1 MHSHSDERVL
11 SFGFSGATV
20 CNRHLRFGVVPRP
33 VYVLY
38 QVHTVECMIE

>member
-20 CNRHLRFGVVPRP
+20 TDICDLAWSRALCT
-33 VYVLY
+33 YCI